1 MGQSIAGLVARSDTP
16 AYSRALYASSLPE
29 IDMFDSLPVL
39 PPDSILGLAAACR
52 ADPNPDKVDLTLGV
66 YMDETGLCPVF
77 ESVQQA
83 QRELVSEERTKVYM
97 PPMGDTAYLSGI
109 RSLVLGADVE
119 GRLGNRVTA
128 VQTPGGCGAVRLGA
142 EVLYA
147 AAPHTTVWV
156 SDPSWPVHIPLMG
169 SVGLHFRTYRYYSP
183 ELKTLD
189 FAGMLAD
196 LEQASPGD
204 VVLLHGCCHNPSGAD
219 PSAEQW
225 QQLASLLVERQLLP
239 MIDFAYQGMGAGL
252 DEDAMGLRSVLASVP
267 EMIIAVSSS
276 KNIGLYRERAG
287 AVIFVGGD
295 DRAAEAMAS
304 QAVAAAR
311 RVYSMPPAHGA
322 LLAGRVLS
330 SPELRRAW
338 SLELEQIC
346 SRINALRT
354 TLRDALVTATG
365 RDFDF
370 IGRENGMFSFLGL
383 TVAQAERLR
392 REQSVYMLDSSRINI
407 AGLNDRNV
415 SRVID
420 AVVSVL

>member
-1 MGQSIAGLVARSDTP
+1 
-16 AYSRALYASSLPE
+16 
-29 IDMFDSLPVL
+29 MFDSLPVL

-77 ESVQQA
+77 ESVQEA
-83 QRELVSEERTKVYM
+83 QRALVNEELTKVYM
-97 PPMGDTAYLSGI
+97 APMGDAAYLSGI
-109 RSLVLGADVE
+109 RSLVLGSDVE
-119 GRLGNRVTA
+119 DRLGKRIAA

-142 EVLYA
+142 EVLHA
-147 AAPHTTVWV
+147 AAPDTTVWV
-156 SDPSWPVHIPLMG
+156 SDPTWPVHIPLMG
-169 SVGLHFRTYRYYSP
+169 SVGLQFKTYRYYSP
-183 ELKTLD
+183 ALKGLD
-189 FAGMLAD
+189 FNAMLAD
-196 LEQASPGD
+196 LEQAAPGD

-225 QQLASLLVERQLLP
+225 QQLAALLADRRLLP

-252 DEDAMGLRSVLASVP
+252 DQDAAGLRSVLSSVP

-287 AVIFVGGD
+287 AVIFIGGD

-304 QAVAAAR
+304 QAIAAAR

-338 SLELEQIC
+338 TLELEQVC
-346 SRINALRT
+346 NRINGLRT
-354 TLRDALVTATG
+354 NFRDALTTATG

-383 TVAQAERLR
+383 TVEQAERLR
-392 REQSVYMLDSSRINI
+392 SEQSVYMLDSSRINV
-407 AGLNDRNV
+407 AGLNDQNM
-415 SRVID
+415 SRVVD
-420 AVVSVL
+420 AVASVL

>member
-1 MGQSIAGLVARSDTP
+1 
-16 AYSRALYASSLPE
+16 
-29 IDMFDSLPVL
+29 MFDSLPVL

-77 ESVQQA
+77 ESVQEA
-83 QRELVSEERTKVYM
+83 QRALVNEELTKVYM
-97 PPMGDTAYLSGI
+97 APMGDAAYLSGI
-109 RSLVLGADVE
+109 RSLVLGSDVE
-119 GRLGNRVTA
+119 DRLGKRIAA

-142 EVLYA
+142 EVLHA
-147 AAPHTTVWV
+147 AAPDTTVWV
-156 SDPSWPVHIPLMG
+156 SDPTWPVHIPLMG
-169 SVGLHFRTYRYYSP
+169 SVGLQFKTYRYYSP
-183 ELKTLD
+183 ALKGLD
-189 FAGMLAD
+189 FNAMLAD
-196 LEQASPGD
+196 LEQAAPGD

-225 QQLASLLVERQLLP
+225 QQLASLLADRRLLP
-239 MIDFAYQGMGAGL
+239 MIDFAYQGMGSGL
-252 DEDAMGLRSVLASVP
+252 DQDAAGLRSVLSSVP

-287 AVIFVGGD
+287 AVIFIGGD

-304 QAVAAAR
+304 QAIAAAR

-338 SLELEQIC
+338 TLELEQVC
-346 SRINALRT
+346 NRINGLRT
-354 TLRDALVTATG
+354 NFRDALTTATG

-383 TVAQAERLR
+383 TVEQAERLR
-392 REQSVYMLDSSRINI
+392 SEQSVYMLDSSRINI
-407 AGLNDRNV
+407 AGLNDQNM
-415 SRVID
+415 SRVVD
-420 AVVSVL
+420 AVASVL